1 MMLKIFSGT
10 SNPELAGELAK
21 ALKISLSEAEV
32 AVFQN
37 SEIKVTLQES
47 VKDKVCV
54 IIQSTSN
61 PTNNNLM
68 ELFLFADALK
78 RNEAKKIVG
87 VIPYF
92 GYARQN
98 VQHRPGECVSANVVI
113 RFLETIGFAEIYTVD
128 LHDEATEGIFTIPF
142 KNLSA
147 FSILAHE
154 IKNYLSDSIKTTVVV
169 SPDQGGVERAR
180 QFAVSLYGN
189 KNAEISVIEKKRDLN
204 KIHQSVAIDLYGNV
218 KNKTVILVDDVVT
231 SGGTLINAANLCL
244 ERGAKDVLVA
254 VTHHDFTHQSPTKLQ
269 QSSIAK
275 IFTTNTIA
283 LKTFQ
288 KIPKLV
294 VVSVVKSL
302 ILAPVFQ

>member
-1 MMLKIFSGT
+1 MMLKLFSGS
-10 SNPELAGELAK
+10 SNPELGSELAK
-21 ALKISLSEAEV
+21 SLKISLSKAEIS
-32 AVFQN
+32 VFQN
-37 SEIKVTLQES
+37 SEIKVTLQET
-47 VKDKVCV
+47 VKDKICAV
-54 IIQSTSN
+54 IQSTSN
-61 PTNNNLM
+61 PTNDNLM

-78 RNEAKKIVG
+78 RNEAKKIIG
-87 VIPYF
+87 IIPYF

-98 VQHRPGECVSANVVI
+98 IQHRPGECVSTNVVI
-113 RFLETIGFAEIYTVD
+113 RFMETIGFNEIYTVD
-128 LHDEATEGIFTIPF
+128 LHNEATEGIFTIPF

-147 FSILAHE
+147 FPILAQT

-180 QFAVSLYGN
+180 LFAVNLFGK
-189 KNAEISVIEKKRDLN
+189 KNSEISVIEKKRDLN
-204 KIHQSVAIDLYGNV
+204 KIHQSTAIDLYGNV
-218 KNKTVILVDDVVT
+218 KNKTVVLVDDVVT

-244 ERGAKDVLVA
+244 ERGAKEVLVA
-254 VTHHDFTHQSPTKLQ
+254 VTHHDFTDQSTIKLQ
-269 QSSIAK
+269 QSSITK

-288 KIPKLV
+288 KIPKLT